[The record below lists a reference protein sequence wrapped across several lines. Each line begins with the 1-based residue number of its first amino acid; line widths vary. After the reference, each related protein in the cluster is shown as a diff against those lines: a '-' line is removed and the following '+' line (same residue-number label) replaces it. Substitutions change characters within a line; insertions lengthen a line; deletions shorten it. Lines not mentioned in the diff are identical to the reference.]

1 MRNLSE
7 VIVTGFG
14 SQIKRDVTGNIA
26 KVRTSEIQDMPVAT
40 FDQAIQGKAAGVQV
54 NAGSGKLGQGIQIR
68 VRGQSSVSAS
78 NQPLYVIDGIP
89 VTTDNLALS
98 GGATNPLSDIN
109 PQDIES
115 IEILKDA
122 SAAAIYGSRAANG
135 VVLITTKRGKAGRT
149 NVTFGAQY
157 GASTPSRKLE
167 FLNTQQYVDF
177 YLKAAGNSDRIE
189 GYDVNDPDSYTTYM
203 KSFFEAQSLGTFGTA
218 NQVST
223 NWGDL
228 AYQDAPFQQYDL
240 NLNGGNEKTS
250 FYISG
255 QILDQKGILV
265 GNQLG
270 RMSGR
275 INLDHR
281 VSDKF
286 RIGFNTRQQPHP
298 EPADFG

>member
-1 MRNLSE
+1 MRITLRIFFIITAWLFIQESYAQERVVTGLVATSEDGTPLPGVAVTIKGQTRGTITDNKGSYRLAAPASATLVYSFIGFSNTEEVVGNRSVIDVTLSASVRNLSE
-7 VIVTGFG
+7 VIVTGYG

-26 KVRTSEIQDMPVAT
+26 KIRPSDIQDMPVAT

-89 VTTDNLALS
+89 VTTDNLALA
-98 GGATNPLSDIN
+98 GGATNPLADIN

-157 GASTPSRKLE
+157 GSSTPTRKLR
-167 FLNTQQYVDF
+167 FLNTEEYVKF
-177 YLKAAGNSDRIE
+177 YRMAAGNSDRID
-189 GYDVNDPDSYTTYM
+189 GLDPKDPDS
-203 KSFFEAQSLGTFGTA
+203 
-218 NQVST
+218 
-223 NWGDL
+223 
-228 AYQDAPFQQYDL
+228 
-240 NLNGGNEKTS
+240 
-250 FYISG
+250 
-255 QILDQKGILV
+255 
-265 GNQLG
+265 
-270 RMSGR
+270 
-275 INLDHR
+275 
-281 VSDKF
+281 
-286 RIGFNTRQQPHP
+286 
-298 EPADFG
+298 